1 MHGRRLGL
9 AIVAASALVL
19 VAVGADRAAPAPNV
33 PVSAATMLTLALE
46 APGLIDYEGT
56 KVVTMPRQGRTETIT
71 AVESHKRPDMMRL
84 EYLSPGD
91 VAGRLIVDDGRASW
105 HYEPSHN
112 LVVEGPTM
120 EAGLFNGGL
129 AQLRRNYRVTALGTD
144 EVIGRPAYLVLLD
157 PNTPGVSR
165 ELWVDQATGTVLRT
179 EERDA
184 SRGIVLTTYFSRISF
199 SLNLP
204 AAYFQF
210 RAPAGARVFP
220 MFTVSGEAAVSD
232 PLSHRAGV
240 NALVPP
246 VLPDGYVFTGAAVSR
261 FGALTSVYL
270 RYSDGENLFSL
281 FEAPAGSI
289 GPTSGQTIQVGAA
302 SGRLVDLGYLR
313 VLTWEQGGLHLTAVG
328 TMPADT
334 LVAIAGHLVG
344 DQESAL
350 VQSVAQTAA
359 VDPATV
365 RALRQEGLTFP
376 EIVRAVM
383 LSRAVGTDVT
393 TAVRYLTGGIAGTE
407 LAGKLDL
414 TQAVWKQR
422 VADALDR
429 AGTVGPHLTASNP

>member
-1 MHGRRLGL
+1 M
-9 AIVAASALVL
+9 
-19 VAVGADRAAPAPNV
+19 
-33 PVSAATMLTLALE
+33 
-46 APGLIDYEGT
+46 
-56 KVVTMPRQGRTETIT
+56 
-71 AVESHKRPDMMRL
+71 
-84 EYLSPGD
+84 
-91 VAGRLIVDDGRASW
+91 
-105 HYEPSHN
+105 
-112 LVVEGPTM
+112 
-120 EAGLFNGGL
+120 
-129 AQLRRNYRVTALGTD
+129 
-144 EVIGRPAYLVLLD
+144 LLD

-184 SRGIVLTTYFSRISF
+184 SRGIVLTTCFSRIDSASICRPRTSSF
-199 SLNLP
+199 G
-204 AAYFQF
+204 
-210 RAPAGARVFP
+210 RRRARV
-220 MFTVSGEAAVSD
+220 SD
-232 PLSHRAGV
+232 VHGLRRGGRLRSADHRAGV

-414 TQAVWKQR
+414 TQAHVETACR
-422 VADALDR
+422 RR
-429 AGTVGPHLTASNP
+429 ARPRRHGGPHLTAPNP